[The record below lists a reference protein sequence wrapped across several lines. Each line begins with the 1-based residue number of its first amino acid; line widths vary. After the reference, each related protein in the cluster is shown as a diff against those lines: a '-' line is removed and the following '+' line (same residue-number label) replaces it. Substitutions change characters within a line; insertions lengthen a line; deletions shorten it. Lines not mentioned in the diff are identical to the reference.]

1 MQTTLVTIRT
11 IVASKTAYWQN
22 KRISHKHVKMEMEIS
37 NQYKQY
43 KSIVGRSVWS
53 ISPLGLLVSMINN
66 KDVLKITVVTKDA
79 IYKSI

>member
-1 MQTTLVTIRT
+1 
-11 IVASKTAYWQN
+11 
-22 KRISHKHVKMEMEIS
+22 MEMEIS